1 MQLTGRYRFGVI
13 SLFALIFLLL
23 SLAIRTVL
31 LLMTPADAGLT
42 PLLLAK
48 SYATGLW
55 FDAAT
60 LGYFLIPAILYLLLA
75 PRRLTEHPLHRWLIR
90 GALFLVIYA
99 LLFDGVAEYFFFEE
113 FGTRFNFIAVDY
125 LIYTH
130 EVWGNIRESYPLP
143 AILSGIFAVDLLLV
157 ALLRRLIDRAAAVTF
172 AGRRR
177 RLALALA
184 TAPVAALLLVNIST
198 ATISANSY
206 ANELAT
212 NGIYSLVAAFR
223 NNELDFKQFYLNR
236 DDRQV
241 MARLRELVQERNN
254 RFSDPNRPGMTRI
267 ITGEGK
273 EQRLNLI
280 VVVEESLSAKFL
292 GAFGSTEGLTPN
304 LDRLA
309 TESLL
314 FTHLYATGTRTVR
327 GLEAITLSIPPLPGT
342 SLVKRPGNEN
352 FFSWGSVM
360 RSKGY
365 DTRYIYA
372 GFGYFDNMNYFF
384 ANNGFDIVDR
394 NSFSKDEITFANVW
408 GVCDEDLYHKVIKEA
423 GKSYAAGRPFFSMV
437 MTTSNHRP
445 FTYPAGRI
453 DIPSKTG
460 REGGVKYA
468 DYAIGR
474 FIAEAKREPW
484 FNDTVFVFVADH
496 CDGSAGKTELPVKKY
511 EIPLLVYSPQH
522 VKPGRVDRLA
532 SQIDIAPT
540 ILGLLNFSYRTDF
553 LGHDLLKADNRVDRA
568 FISTYQ
574 KLGYIEDDRLVVLGP
589 QRQAAMYRFDRA
601 SGEARPVPLEEHY
614 LMDMLAYYQ
623 GASYLYKHRLNRLR

>member
-1 MQLTGRYRFGVI
+1 MRIVSRYRFGVV
-13 SLFALIFLLL
+13 SLFAVLFLLV
-23 SLAIRTVL
+23 SLATRTVL

-42 PLLLAK
+42 PFLIAK
-48 SYATGLW
+48 AYAMGLVC
-55 FDAAT
+55 DAAT
-60 LGYFLIPAILYLLLA
+60 LGYFLIPAIIYLLLA
-75 PRRLTEHPLHRWLIR
+75 PQRLVQHPLHRWVVR
-90 GALFLVIYA
+90 GAFFLILYA

-143 AILSGIFAVDLLLV
+143 ALLGGIFAVDLLTV
-157 ALLRRLIDRAAAVTF
+157 VLLRRLIDRAAATTF
-172 AGRRR
+172 AGQRR

-184 TAPVAALLLVNIST
+184 AAPLAALLLLNISAT
-198 ATISANSY
+198 AISGNAY
-206 ANELAT
+206 ANELAG
-212 NGIYSLVAAFR
+212 NGIYGLVAAFR
-223 NNELDFKQFYLNR
+223 NNELDFRQFYLSR

-241 MARLRELVQERNN
+241 MARLHDLVQERNN
-254 RFSDPNRPGMTRI
+254 RFAAPGQAGVTRF

-273 EQRLNLI
+273 EQRLNVI

-292 GAFGSTEGLTPN
+292 GTFGSTEGLTPN

-309 TESLL
+309 KESLL

-327 GLEAITLSIPPLPGT
+327 GLEAINLSLPPLPGV
-342 SLVKRPGNEN
+342 SMVKRPGNED

-365 DTRYIYA
+365 DTRFIYA

-384 ANNGFDIVDR
+384 ANNGFDVVDR
-394 NSFSKDEITFANVW
+394 TNFAKDEITFANVW

-423 GKSYAAGRPFFSMV
+423 GKSYAKGRPFFSMV

-453 DIPSKTG
+453 DIPPKSG

-474 FIAEAKREPW
+474 FIAEVRKEPW
-484 FNDTVFVFVADH
+484 FKDTIFVFVADH

-511 EIPLLVYSPQH
+511 EIPLLVYSPDH
-522 VKPGRVDRLA
+522 IKPGRVDRLA

-553 LGHDLLKADNRVDRA
+553 LGRDLLKADDRVARA

-589 QRQAAMYRFDRA
+589 QKQAAMYRFDRA
-601 SGEARPVPLEEHY
+601 SGEARPAPMEERY

-623 GASYLYKHRLNRLR
+623 GANYLYKHRLNRLR

>member
-1 MQLTGRYRFGVI
+1 MRIVSRYRFGVV
-13 SLFALIFLLL
+13 SLFAVLFLLI
-23 SLAIRTVL
+23 SLATRTVL

-42 PLLLAK
+42 PFLIAK
-48 SYATGLW
+48 AYAMGLVY
-55 FDAAT
+55 DAAT
-60 LGYFLIPAILYLLLA
+60 LGYFLIPAIIYLLLA
-75 PRRLTEHPLHRWLIR
+75 PQRLVQHPLHRWVVR
-90 GALFLVIYA
+90 GAFFLILYA

-143 AILSGIFAVDLLLV
+143 ALLGGIFAVDLLTV
-157 ALLRRLIDRAAAVTF
+157 VLLRRLIDRAAATTF
-172 AGRRR
+172 AGQRR

-184 TAPVAALLLVNIST
+184 AAPLAALLLLNISAT
-198 ATISANSY
+198 AISGNAY
-206 ANELAT
+206 ANELAG
-212 NGIYSLVAAFR
+212 NGIYGLVAAFR
-223 NNELDFKQFYLNR
+223 NNELDFRQFYLSR

-241 MARLRELVQERNN
+241 MARLHDLVQERNN
-254 RFSDPNRPGMTRI
+254 RFAAPSQAGVTRF

-273 EQRLNLI
+273 EQRLNVI

-292 GAFGSTEGLTPN
+292 GTFGSTEGLTPN

-309 TESLL
+309 KESLL

-327 GLEAITLSIPPLPGT
+327 GLEAINLSLPPLPGV
-342 SLVKRPGNEN
+342 SMVKRPGNED

-365 DTRYIYA
+365 DTRFIYA

-384 ANNGFDIVDR
+384 ANNGFDVVDR
-394 NSFSKDEITFANVW
+394 TNFAKDEITFANVW

-423 GKSYAAGRPFFSMV
+423 GKSYAKGRPFFSMV

-453 DIPSKTG
+453 DIPPKSG

-474 FIAEAKREPW
+474 FIAEVRKEPW
-484 FNDTVFVFVADH
+484 FKDTIFVFVADH

-511 EIPLLVYSPQH
+511 EIPLLVYSPDH
-522 VKPGRVDRLA
+522 IKPGRVDRLA

-553 LGHDLLKADNRVDRA
+553 LGRDLLKADDRVARA

-589 QRQAAMYRFDRA
+589 QKQAAMYRFDRA
-601 SGEARPVPLEEHY
+601 SGEARPAPMEERY

-623 GASYLYKHRLNRLR
+623 GANYLYKHRLNRLR